1 MAHKKSGYYKL
12 GYIQNRGNDTEFK
25 GTDKAR
31 KVQYSSNI
39 TLHVGPDWLHNVLS

>member
-12 GYIQNRGNDTEFK
+12 GYIQNRGNDPEFK

-31 KVQYSSNI
+31 KVQYSSNR
-39 TLHVGPDWLHNVLS
+39 TLHVGPA